1 MKRLKFSTFKNNTML
16 DFLIDRAVEIAK
28 KVDARAI
35 VVISDEDVKERI
47 IEDTVIFVAPKS
59 YATLLESTISTIEE
73 TSQDNIVARI
83 AERFII
89 LAQAKDY
96 LSTML
101 YFKGIGLEGS
111 AVAVISVESFKGIA
125 VIDMVKSKIQR
136 ALFECAERVDP
147 RVIRAVL
154 TVALS
159 IAQKGREGRPI
170 GTAFVIGDV
179 EEVLK
184 RSRQLITN
192 PYHGHPES
200 ERDIKDPANWES
212 IREFA
217 QLDGVFI
224 LNEKGF
230 IISAG
235 RYIEVSARDIKLK
248 RGLGGRH
255 LACAAITRETNAIS
269 VVVSESGGDIT
280 LYKDGE
286 EILEITARVL

>member
-1 MKRLKFSTFKNNTML
+1 ML

-35 VVISDEDVKERI
+35 VVISDEDVKERV
-47 IEDTVIFVAPKS
+47 IEDAVIFVAPKS

-73 TSQDNIVARI
+73 VSQDDLVARI

-89 LAQAKDY
+89 LSQAKDY

-101 YFKGIGLEGS
+101 YFKGVGLEGG

-125 VIDMVKSKIQR
+125 VVDLIKSKIQR
-136 ALFECAERVDP
+136 VLLECAERIDP
-147 RVIRAVL
+147 RVMRAVL

-159 IAQKGREGRPI
+159 IAQKGREGKPI

-179 EEVLK
+179 EEVLR

-192 PYHGHPES
+192 PYHGHPDS

-224 LNEKGF
+224 IDEKGM
-230 IISAG
+230 IVSAG
-235 RYIEVSARDIKLK
+235 RYIEVPAKDLKIK

-255 LACAAITRETNAIS
+255 LACAAITRETNAVS

-280 LYKDGE
+280 VYKDGE
-286 EILEITARVL
+286 EILEISTGVL